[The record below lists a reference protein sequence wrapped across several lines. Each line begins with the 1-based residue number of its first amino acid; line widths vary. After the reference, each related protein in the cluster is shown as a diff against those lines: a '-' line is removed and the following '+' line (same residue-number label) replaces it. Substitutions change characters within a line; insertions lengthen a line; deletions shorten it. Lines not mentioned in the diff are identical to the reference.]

1 MNLLMVGIGAGFGA
15 LLRYALTQLGKIVW
29 PTRPW
34 MTMVINVTG
43 AFVAG
48 WVSVMGLP
56 NHLHLLI
63 ATGLLGGYTTFST
76 LHVDTLG
83 LINRKLW
90 PQVFGYYVGTVI
102 LGVLAASLGIWLGR

>member
-1 MNLLMVGIGAGFGA
+1 MNFFVVAIGAGFGA
-15 LLRYALTQLGKIVW
+15 LLRYGLTQLGKTLS

-34 MTMVINVTG
+34 MTLVINVTG
-43 AFVAG
+43 AFLAG
-48 WVSVMGLP
+48 WVSTLVLP
-56 NHLHLLI
+56 ESLHLFV

-76 LHVDTLG
+76 FHVDALG

-90 PQVFGYYVGTVI
+90 RQLLGYYVGTVI